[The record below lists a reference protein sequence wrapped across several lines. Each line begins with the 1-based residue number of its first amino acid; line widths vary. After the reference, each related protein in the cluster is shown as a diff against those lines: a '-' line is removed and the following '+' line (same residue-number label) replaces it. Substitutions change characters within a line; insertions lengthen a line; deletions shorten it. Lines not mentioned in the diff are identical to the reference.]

1 MVRFGVLDS
10 PLSYIAI
17 AAVGPA
23 VTTIAEAPAALF
35 EGTAMSMAAAIGY
48 ALWRCANVASR
59 FLENSEKHR
68 VLEVAQWKAADE
80 HRTAERAMWTS
91 D

>member
-1 MVRFGVLDS
+1 MVRWGVLDS

-17 AAVGPA
+17 AAAGPA
-23 VTTIAEAPAALF
+23 ATTIAAAPDALF
-35 EGTAMSMAAAIGY
+35 QGSAVSMAATLAY
-48 ALWRCANVASR
+48 ALWRCANLASR

-80 HRTAERAMWTS
+80 HRTAERAMWA

>member
-1 MVRFGVLDS
+1 MGVLDS

-17 AAVGPA
+17 ASAGPA
-23 VTTIAEAPAALF
+23 ATAIVEAPAALF
-35 EGTAMSMAAAIGY
+35 EGTAVSMAGALGY

-59 FLENSEKHR
+59 YLENSETHR
-68 VLEVAQWKAADE
+68 KLEVAQWRKADE
-80 HRTAERAMWTS
+80 HRAAERAMWTS